1 VDPARLITL
10 PRGMIG
16 FPLQRRY
23 ILLDH
28 APGSPFHWLQSVDE
42 PGLAFP
48 VASPLHFIADYRP
61 DFPSELSEVV
71 GEYAPED
78 LWLGVVV
85 SFPPGEGRATLNLKA
100 PLVLN
105 TRSRLGVQLVLDDPA
120 LPLRYAL
127 PAGA

>member
-1 VDPARLITL
+1 
-10 PRGMIG
+10 MIG
-16 FPLQRRY
+16 FPLQRRF

-42 PGLAFP
+42 GGLAFP
-48 VASPLHFIADYRP
+48 VASPLHFLSDYRP
-61 DFPSELSEVV
+61 EFPADLAEVV
-71 GEYAPED
+71 GSFAPED

-105 TRSRLGVQLVLDDPA
+105 TRSRLGVQFVLDDPA
-120 LPLRYAL
+120 LPLRFVL